1 MHILIW
7 CVNAFIHIL
16 HLDRKEKR
24 LCHYIHITNL
34 HATTMSN
41 NPLDRKTDKGPRTE
55 LRVQL
60 RPQQAA
66 RGHVLLHHSP
76 LMDEASMTAAAGR
89 RDDSRK

>member
-1 MHILIW
+1 
-7 CVNAFIHIL
+7 
-16 HLDRKEKR
+16 
-24 LCHYIHITNL
+24 
-34 HATTMSN
+34 MST

-66 RGHVLLHHSP
+66 RSQVLLHHNP
-76 LMDEASMTAAAGR
+76 RMDEASLTAAAGR